1 MYSFN
6 SRVAQFS
13 AMLAAKTSI
22 DSRAAIIN
30 DMSAVSFFGKEY
42 INTIA
47 IIGGVIGF
55 WGGIFVLGIVYLFLV
70 CIRRCRKQ
78 STTQASSGG
87 VLTAM
92 MGTYNAD
99 GFDGRPVTRT
109 DLQPRERKAK
119 KANHTASFY
128 SRGPRRR
135 DQDSGGMSLG
145 KLGFGGS
152 DIGTSSASQTSRV
165 KFGGLSFRNQG
176 HSDMYT
182 TSQL

>member
-1 MYSFN
+1 MYF

-145 KLGFGGS
+145 RLGEFLM
-152 DIGTSSASQTSRV
+152 QNN
-165 KFGGLSFRNQG
+165 LSTKYLKRIFF
-176 HSDMYT
+176 Y
-182 TSQL
+182 